1 MIGTWGVDIEES
13 NNFILLYII
22 IFAMTYAVTN
32 VSYKNIGN
40 LHVCLTQPIVKSLI
54 GENNFTFRLS
64 LWFMNWLLQQFSFVS
79 WKTRREMMDLK
90 KNHISWAK
98 NYENLRTKACIAIFR
113 AVTKSILNIS
123 SHSWYYK
130 INIFQFI
137 DIYGPVLLVGTS
149 YIKR

>member
-98 NYENLRTKACIAIFR
+98 NYENLRTKAFVAIFR
-113 AVTKSILNIS
+113 AVTTILTIS

-137 DIYGPVLLVGTS
+137 DIYGPVVSVL
-149 YIKR
+149 